1 MEIVLTSYRQFRD
14 ITGVLKL
21 KLSPSFFTR
30 ALVDN
35 RKRLTGLTPVF
46 SDLKLKVEVITL
58 CADQWTSLYQHCS
71 DIPGKNFPHTCV
83 SVSCQ

>member
-1 MEIVLTSYRQFRD
+1 MKKKVFIHL
-14 ITGVLKL
+14 TGVLNL
-21 KLSPSFFTR
+21 KLSPRFFTR

-46 SDLKLKVEVITL
+46 GNLKLKVESITR

-71 DIPGKNFPHTCV
+71 DIPGKIFPSTCV